1 MKQFIK
7 SIIASVFGLITKEQ
21 LENELKV
28 KAFNTLAE
36 KTEKDSEDRK
46 ALQVLLIE
54 MDIGKPFISV
64 TNEWDNPIV
73 GVVLGVEYNT
83 AGNCPIAHVYDF
95 ITNQSVYCG
104 NGRVPYTDLN
114 LDAILKLNPY
124 QHWNLISKSS
134 LGMDKAKYNED
145 CFSPDEIR
153 SILEDRGF
161 SKVVE
166 ELNDI
171 HNCKHTMKTFELI
184 DRVYKVLRSNNLNLE
199 ME

>member
-1 MKQFIK
+1 MRKFI
-7 SIIASVFGLITKEQ
+7 SSAIVRMFGLFTEDDIR
-21 LENELKV
+21 
-28 KAFNTLAE
+28 AE
-36 KTEKDSEDRK
+36 KYKIKQELQDEFFTDRK
-46 ALQVLLIE
+46 EIQVCCIE
-54 MDIGKPFISV
+54 VDIGTPFISV
-64 TNEWDNPIV
+64 TNEWDNPLI
-73 GVVLGVEYNT
+73 GIVLGVQYVT

-104 NGRVPYTDLN
+104 NSRVPYTDLN

-124 QHWNLISKSS
+124 QRWNLISKSS
-134 LGMDKAKYNED
+134 LDMDKPKYNKD

-153 SILEDRGF
+153 TILEDRGF

-171 HNCKHTMKTFELI
+171 HSCKHSMRTFELI
-184 DRVYKVLRSNNLNLE
+184 DRVYKVLRSNNLNLG